1 MTSRADDGPALVLGA
16 TGFIG
21 RWVVRELLGR
31 GTPVVGVIRSPRRC
45 RDVFGGWPTTPE
57 FVTVDL
63 GRAGS
68 GRDVIGDLRPSVV
81 FNLAGYGVD
90 REERDER
97 LAERLNA
104 ELVRELA
111 DACAPSGAATG
122 TRLIHAGSALEYGTA
137 GGLLSEQT
145 TPEPTTLYGRTK
157 LAGTLAIT
165 DAARKSGLKGVTA
178 RLFTV
183 FGDGEHPGRLFPSLV
198 DAAETGAAVSLTD
211 GEQRRD
217 FAWAGDVASLLVDLS
232 AAPFSPGEIVN
243 LATGRMHSVAAF
255 IRACAAQ
262 LRLTNEQLHFGA
274 LPTRA
279 EEMQHEGVA
288 VERLQELVGYTA
300 DGNLAAAVTNALR
313 SRLTGDW

>member
-1 MTSRADDGPALVLGA
+1 MTSRADDGPAVVLGA

-21 RWVVRELLGR
+21 RWVVRELLSR
-31 GTPVVGVIRSPRRC
+31 GTPVVGVIRSPRRR
-45 RDVFGGWPTTPE
+45 RDAFDGWSTTPE

-68 GRDVIGDLRPSVV
+68 GRNVIVDLRPSVV

-97 LAERLNA
+97 LAERLNV
-104 ELVRELA
+104 ELVQELA
-111 DACAPSGAATG
+111 EACAPSGAAAG
-122 TRLIHAGSALEYGTA
+122 TRLIHVGSALEYGTA

-165 DAARKSGLKGVTA
+165 TAAGKSGTKGLTA

-198 DAAETGAAVSLTD
+198 DAAETGAAISLTD

-232 AAPFSPGEIVN
+232 AAPFHPGEIVN
-243 LATGRMHSVAAF
+243 LATGQMHSVAEF
-255 IRACAAQ
+255 IRECAAQ
-262 LRLTNEQLHFGA
+262 LRLTNQQLHFGA

-288 VERLQELVGYTA
+288 VERLRELVGYTA

-313 SRLTGDW
+313 SRLAGDW